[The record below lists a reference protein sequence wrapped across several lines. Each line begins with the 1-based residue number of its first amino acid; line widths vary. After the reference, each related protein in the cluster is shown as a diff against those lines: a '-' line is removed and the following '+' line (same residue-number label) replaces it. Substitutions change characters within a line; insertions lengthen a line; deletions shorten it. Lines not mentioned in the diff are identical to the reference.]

1 MYADGQYAAFIWFD
15 SFFFLL
21 LLALII
27 FFCTM
32 HNTLVLRWMTELCWL
47 LSLSSDSFVSLWP
60 YFFTQFFLYLQV
72 CLIFFCCYTN
82 KGECFAF
89 SNRIYYK
96 KVMSEIFCSKRFMAQ
111 THEQYSDIL
120 IFKHFVLVS
129 FWKLRCGNGMFVYQ
143 CFSLHYILEALK
155 GKFLEK
161 CDRRCSCYVPKTTA
175 YSYWILL
182 FRPDNHSYS
191 CECQ

>member
-15 SFFFLL
+15 SFFFIL

-32 HNTLVLRWMTELCWL
+32 HNTLVLRWMTELSWL

-60 YFFTQFFLYLQV
+60 YFFTQFLLYLQV
-72 CLIFFCCYTN
+72 SLFFLLLH
-82 KGECFAF
+82 KQGRMLRLQQ
-89 SNRIYYK
+89 SNILK
-96 KVMSEIFCSKRFMAQ
+96 KAMSEIFCSKRVMAQ
-111 THEQYSDIL
+111 THAQYSDIL

-129 FWKLRCGNGMFVYQ
+129 FWKLRCENGMFVYQ
-143 CFSLHYILEALK
+143 CSSLHYILDALK
-155 GKFLEK
+155 GKFLRK

-175 YSYWILL
+175 YFHWILL
-182 FRPDNHSYS
+182 FRPDYHSYS